1 MSENGPT
8 WQDLPDLFKRKLVG
22 YLDFK
27 SRRQLRACSQNE
39 KVIVDSC
46 PLSIEKLACFFA
58 SSKDSLYLTANTKMA
73 TKRSFN
79 GTENTTLDLI
89 QTFINLFQHPKST
102 VKELTIEFSD
112 EDKSERLITEIE
124 NVEWNFKMNANKLIW
139 YSCKNNLAAV
149 QFVEYLTPVTLKT
162 IRFEYRSK
170 NLEMMSKLVETD
182 QWKQAP
188 NLETSLIL
196 PAGIDIEK
204 FSHARRL
211 KIKVRESEFDVE
223 KIQNVISV
231 GFLDFEKQFQI
242 YLIFQRFMKNDYP
255 PGSYFSIL
263 TYFCR
268 NDLESE
274 EDETKLREPIVV
286 HDRNIAVR
294 TQTYFNMPN
303 SNNFLLIRRSDI
315 GVEGLVRDNNN
326 PIEYFIL

>member
-1 MSENGPT
+1 MPENGPT
-8 WQDLPDLFKRKLVG
+8 WQDLPDLFKRELVG

-27 SRRQLRACSQNE
+27 SRRQLRACSQND

-46 PLSIEKLACFFA
+46 PLFIEKLAFFFA

-73 TKRSFN
+73 TKHSFN

-89 QTFINLFQHPKST
+89 QTFIHLFQHPKST
-102 VKELTIEFSD
+102 VKELTMEFSD
-112 EDKSERLITEIE
+112 KEKSEKLITEIDK
-124 NVEWNFKMNANKLIW
+124 VEWIFKMNAMKLIW

-162 IRFEYRSK
+162 IRFEYQSE
-170 NLEMMSKLVETD
+170 NLEMMRKLVETE
-182 QWKQAP
+182 QWRQAQ
-188 NLETSLIL
+188 NLETSTII

-211 KIKVRESEFDVE
+211 KIKVRESEFDIE
-223 KIQNVISV
+223 KIQN
-231 GFLDFEKQFQI
+231 
-242 YLIFQRFMKNDYP
+242 LILRFMKNDYP
-255 PGSYFSIL
+255 SGSYFSIL

-268 NDLESE
+268 NDEESE
-274 EDETKLREPIVV
+274 ADETKLRVPIVV

-294 TQTYFNMPN
+294 TQTYLNMPN

-315 GVEGLVRDNNN
+315 GVEGLVRDNDY